1 MQKCNNTFS
10 TNFSY
15 DSIKILTGER
25 NFVAMIKRVSTE
37 ERKKRLR
44 EAIIIVLAV
53 ILIIFLTKA
62 EINLTQLSAGAKL
75 GSNIAIFAVIN
86 VVILLV
92 ILLVYLVSRNV
103 VKLFVE
109 SRSNPFAKKLRTKLV
124 LSFVALSLVP
134 TLLLFFAAAGFINNT
149 VHNWFNTQVEMSLS
163 ESLEVAQTYY
173 KNSAEN
179 ALYYGKQ
186 ISTFIKDQKL
196 LNEANLPQLKR
207 LIHQKQNEYNLG
219 IVEVYSAQREEL
231 VRASNPSVPKGEFT
245 HPSSEDIKRGL
256 AGEELTRVNQAG
268 KADLIRGIVPIRSTW
283 NESDIVGVVVVNYY
297 VPYSLVSKMKEI
309 TTSYHEFRQLQILK
323 NPIRAGYILTLF
335 LIAMVIVFF
344 AYWMG
349 VYLANSMTRPIQE
362 LVDATHA
369 VTDGNLN
376 VRIESYSVDEIGM
389 LVQSFNRMTADL
401 RSKQHALNISNQE
414 LLRSNQEIERRQ
426 QYMEIVLRNIAAGV
440 ISIDNEGTVRTLNT
454 SAERLLGLHAEKV
467 LGRKYRD
474 IIMEKHLD
482 IASESIRELMESK
495 QGAISKQVF
504 LDMRGSRMALQLHLT
519 LLRAGNGEVLGI
531 VAVLDDLTQMMRAQR
546 MAAWREVAR
555 RIAHEIKNPLTPIQ
569 LSAQRLRKRYLSRF
583 SDDEKV
589 FDECTEMI
597 IKSVEDLKNLVNE
610 FSNFA
615 RMPTIQPEPND
626 INALLRESLTLYQE
640 AHRGVTFAVSMD
652 ARMPL
657 LMIDRNQIKRVLI
670 NILENAVA
678 AMNGQGTVTASTY
691 FDEVLKMAV
700 VSVADDGPGV
710 APEDKPRLFEPYFST
725 KKSGTGLGLAI
736 VSSIVTDHGGFV
748 RIRDNVPNGAIFVV
762 ELPAG

>member
-1 MQKCNNTFS
+1 MNN
-10 TNFSY
+10 
-15 DSIKILTGER
+15 
-25 NFVAMIKRVSTE
+25 RVSLE
-37 ERKKRLR
+37 ERKKRFR
-44 EAIIIVLAV
+44 EAIIIVLAI

-62 EINLTQLSAGAKL
+62 EINLTQLSADAKL

-86 VVILLV
+86 IVILLV

-109 SRSNPFAKKLRTKLV
+109 SRSNPFAKRLRTKLV
-124 LSFVALSLVP
+124 LSFVGLSLVP

-149 VHNWFNTQVEMSLS
+149 VHNWFNTQVETSLS

-173 KNSAEN
+173 KSYAANS
-179 ALYYGKQ
+179 LYYGKQ
-186 ISTFIKDQKL
+186 ISNFIKDQKL

-207 LIHQKQNEYNLG
+207 LIHQKQDEYNLG
-219 IVEVYSAQREEL
+219 VVEVYSAQREEL
-231 VRASNPSVPKGEFT
+231 VRATNQGVPKGEFT
-245 HPSSEDIKRGL
+245 NPSSEDIKRGL

-297 VPYSLVSKMKEI
+297 VPYSLVNKMKEI
-309 TTSYHEFRQLQILK
+309 TTSYHEFRQLKILK
-323 NPIRAGYILTLF
+323 NPIRTAYIATLF

-349 VYLANSMTRPIQE
+349 VYLANSMTRPLQE

-369 VTDGNLN
+369 VAGGNLD
-376 VRIESYSVDEIGM
+376 VRIESYSADEIGM
-389 LVQSFNRMTADL
+389 LVQSFNLMTDDL
-401 RSKQHALNISNQE
+401 RTKQYALNVSNLE
-414 LLRSNQEIERRQ
+414 LLRSNQESERRQ
-426 QYMEIVLRNIAAGV
+426 QYMEIVLRNVAAGV
-440 ISIDNEGTVRTLNT
+440 ISIDSEGTLRTINT
-454 SAERLLGLHAEKV
+454 SAERLLGLSAAKV
-467 LGRKYRD
+467 LGKNYREAVSD
-474 IIMEKHLD
+474 KHLY
-482 IASESIRELMESK
+482 IATESIRELLQSK
-495 QGAISKQVF
+495 HGAISKQVV
-504 LDMRGSRMALQLHLT
+504 LDLNGSRITMQLHFT
-519 LLRAGNGEVLGI
+519 LLRAVNGEILGM

-597 IKSVEDLKNLVNE
+597 IKSVDDLKNLVNE

-615 RMPTIQPEPND
+615 RMPAIQPELND
-626 INALLRESLTLYQE
+626 VNTLIHDSLTLYQE
-640 AHRGVTFAVSMD
+640 AHRGVRFDIRTD
-652 ARMPL
+652 ERMPL
-657 LMIDRNQIKRVLI
+657 LMIDRDQIKRVLI

-678 AMNGQGTVTASTY
+678 AMSEQGTVSISTT
-691 FDEVLKMAV
+691 FDEELKMATICI
-700 VSVADDGPGV
+700 SDDGPGIL
-710 APEDKPRLFEPYFST
+710 PEDKPRLFEPYFST

-748 RIRDNVPNGAIFVV
+748 RIRDNKPHGAVFVV

>member
-1 MQKCNNTFS
+1 MNS
-10 TNFSY
+10 S
-15 DSIKILTGER
+15 
-25 NFVAMIKRVSTE
+25 VSKE
-37 ERKKRLR
+37 EREKRIR
-44 EAIIIVLAV
+44 EAVIIVLAV
-53 ILIIFLTKA
+53 ILILFLTKA
-62 EINLTQLSAGAKL
+62 EISLTQLSAGAKL

-86 VVILLV
+86 IVILLV

-124 LSFVALSLVP
+124 LSFVALSLIP

-149 VHNWFNTQVEMSLS
+149 IHNWFNTQVETSLS

-173 KNSAEN
+173 KSSAANS
-179 ALYYGKQ
+179 LYYGKQ

-196 LNEANLPQLKR
+196 LNEANLPQLKK

-219 IVEVYSAQREEL
+219 VVEVYSAQREEL
-231 VRASNPSVPKGEFT
+231 VRASNPAVPRGEFT
-245 HPSSEDIKRGL
+245 SPSSDDIKRGL

-297 VPYSLVSKMKEI
+297 VPYSLVNKMKEI
-309 TTSYHEFRQLQILK
+309 TASYHEFRQLKILK
-323 NPIRAGYILTLF
+323 NPIRTGYIITLF

-349 VYLANSMTRPIQE
+349 VYLANSMTRPLQE

-369 VTDGNLN
+369 VAGGNLD
-376 VRIESYSVDEIGM
+376 VRIDTYSVDEIGM
-389 LVQSFNRMTADL
+389 LVQSFNLMTEDL
-401 RSKQHALNISNQE
+401 RKKQYALNISNQE

-426 QYMEIVLRNIAAGV
+426 QYMEIVLHNIAAGV
-440 ISIDNEGTVRTLNT
+440 ISIDSEGLFRTINT
-454 SAERLLGLHAEKV
+454 SAERLLGLNAEKV
-467 LGRKYRD
+467 LGKNYRD
-474 IIMEKHLD
+474 VIVDKHLE
-482 IASESIRELMESK
+482 IASESIRELLLSK
-495 QGAISKQVF
+495 HGAISKQVF
-504 LDMRGSRMALQLHLT
+504 LDLRGSRMALQLHLT
-519 LLRAGNGEVLGI
+519 LLRAGNGEIVGM
-531 VAVLDDLTQMMRAQR
+531 VAVLDDMTQMMRAQR

-583 SDDEKV
+583 DDDEKV

-597 IKSVEDLKNLVNE
+597 IKSVDDLKNLVNE

-615 RMPTIQPEPND
+615 RMPAIQPEPSD
-626 INALLRESLTLYQE
+626 LNALIRESLTLYQE
-640 AHRGVTFAVSMD
+640 AHLGVRFDFSMD
-652 ARMPL
+652 DKMPQ
-657 LMIDRNQIKRVLI
+657 LMIDRDQIKRMLL

-678 AMNGQGTVTASTY
+678 AMSERGSVTLSTF

-700 VSVADDGPGV
+700 ISIADDGPGIS
-710 APEDKPRLFEPYFST
+710 PEDKPRLFDPYFST

-736 VSSIVTDHGGFV
+736 VNSIVTDHGGFV
-748 RIRDNVPNGAIFVV
+748 RIRDNLPRGAVFVV

>member
-1 MQKCNNTFS
+1 MNTS
-10 TNFSY
+10 
-15 DSIKILTGER
+15 
-25 NFVAMIKRVSTE
+25 VSRH

-53 ILIIFLTKA
+53 ILIVLLTRA
-62 EINLTQLSAGAKL
+62 EISLTQLSGDAKL
-75 GSNIAIFAVIN
+75 GSIIAIFVVIN

-149 VHNWFNTQVEMSLS
+149 VHNWFNTQVESSLS

-173 KNSAEN
+173 KSSAVNS
-179 ALYYGKQ
+179 LYYGRQ
-186 ISTFIKDQKL
+186 ISNFIKDQKL

-219 IVEVYSAQREEL
+219 VVEVYSAQHEEL
-231 VRASNPSVPKGEFT
+231 VRSSNPAVPKGEFT
-245 HPSSEDIKRGL
+245 NPSSEDIKRGL

-268 KADLIRGIVPIRSTW
+268 KADLIRGIVPVRSTW

-297 VPYSLVSKMKEI
+297 VPYSLVNKMKEI
-309 TTSYHEFRQLQILK
+309 TNSYHEFRQLKILK
-323 NPIRAGYILTLF
+323 NPIRTAYIITLF
-335 LIAMVIVFF
+335 LITMVIVFF

-349 VYLANSMTRPIQE
+349 VYLANSMTKPLQE

-369 VTDGNLN
+369 VAGGNLD
-376 VRIESYSVDEIGM
+376 VRIDSYSADEIGL
-389 LVQSFNRMTADL
+389 LVQSFNLMTEDL
-401 RSKQHALNISNQE
+401 RTKQDALNVSNLE
-414 LLRSNQEIERRQ
+414 LLRSNREIERRQ
-426 QYMEIVLRNIAAGV
+426 QYMEIVLRNVAAGV
-440 ISIDNEGTVRTLNT
+440 ISIDSEGLLRTINT
-454 SAERLLGLHAEKV
+454 SAERLLNLSAENV
-467 LGRKYRD
+467 LGKNYRD
-474 IIMEKHLD
+474 VVRSKH
-482 IASESIRELMESK
+482 IEMASDSIRELLQSK
-495 QGAISKQVF
+495 NGTISKQIF
-504 LDMRGSRMALQLHLT
+504 LDINGSRIALQLHLT
-519 LLRAGNGEVLGI
+519 LLRAVNGEILGM

-597 IKSVEDLKNLVNE
+597 IKSVDDLKNLVNE

-615 RMPTIQPEPND
+615 RMPAIQPEPND
-626 INALLRESLTLYQE
+626 LNALIREALTLYQQ
-640 AHRGVTFAVSMD
+640 AHRGVDFKVTMD
-652 ARMPL
+652 DRLPL
-657 LMIDRNQIKRVLI
+657 LMIDRDQIKRVLI
-670 NILENAVA
+670 NILENSVA
-678 AMNGQGTVTASTY
+678 AMEEHGNIVLATQ
-691 FDEVLKMAV
+691 FDDVLKMATI
-700 VSVADDGPGV
+700 SIADDGPGIP
-710 APEDKPRLFEPYFST
+710 PEDKPRLFEPYFST

-736 VSSIVTDHGGFV
+736 VNSIVTDHGGFV
-748 RIRDNVPNGAIFVV
+748 RIRDNMPHGAIFVV

>member
-1 MQKCNNTFS
+1 MNT
-10 TNFSY
+10 
-15 DSIKILTGER
+15 
-25 NFVAMIKRVSTE
+25 RVSRE
-37 ERKKRLR
+37 ERKKRFR
-44 EAIIIVLAV
+44 EAIVIVVAV
-53 ILIIFLTKA
+53 ILIVFLTRA
-62 EINLTQLSAGAKL
+62 EISLTQLSAGAKL

-86 VVILLV
+86 IVILLV

-149 VHNWFNTQVEMSLS
+149 VHNWFNTQVETSLS

-173 KNSAEN
+173 KNSASN
-179 ALYYGKQ
+179 SLYYGKQ
-186 ISTFIKDQKL
+186 ISGFIKDQKL
-196 LNEANLPQLKR
+196 LNETNLPQLKR
-207 LIHQKQNEYNLG
+207 LIHQKQSEYNLG
-219 IVEVYSAQREEL
+219 VVEVYSAQREEL
-231 VRASNPSVPKGEFT
+231 VRASNPEVPKGEFT
-245 HPSSEDIKRGL
+245 NPSSEDIKRGL
-256 AGEELTRVNQAG
+256 AGEELTRVNQVG

-297 VPYSLVSKMKEI
+297 VPYSLVNKMKEI
-309 TTSYHEFRQLQILK
+309 TESYHEFRQLKVMK
-323 NPIRAGYILTLF
+323 NPIRTGYIITLF

-349 VYLANSMTRPIQE
+349 VYLANSMTRPLQE

-369 VTDGNLN
+369 VAGGNLD

-389 LVQSFNRMTADL
+389 LVQSFNLMTDDL
-401 RSKQHALNISNQE
+401 RTKQNALNVSNNE

-426 QYMEIVLRNIAAGV
+426 QYMEIVLHNIAAGV
-440 ISIDNEGTVRTLNT
+440 ISIDREGVLRTINT
-454 SAERLLGLHAEKV
+454 SAERLLSLSSADV
-467 LGRKYRD
+467 LGKNFRD
-474 IIMEKHLD
+474 IVQEKNIGLVNELISELQRSRHGTTSRQVTLD
-482 IASESIRELMESK
+482 
-495 QGAISKQVF
+495 V
-504 LDMRGSRMALQLHLT
+504 RGSRLTLDLHLT
-519 LLRAGNGEVLGI
+519 LLRDGQGSVIGM
-531 VAVLDDLTQMMRAQR
+531 VTVLDDLTQMMRAQR

-615 RMPTIQPEPND
+615 RMPAIQPEPND
-626 INALLRESLTLYQE
+626 LNGLIRESLTLYQE
-640 AHRGVTFAVSMD
+640 AHRGVNFEVTMD
-652 ARMPL
+652 AGMPL
-657 LMIDRNQIKRVLI
+657 LMIDRDQIKRVLI
-670 NILENAVA
+670 NLFENSVA
-678 AMNGQGTVTASTY
+678 AMAEHGTITLSTL
-691 FDEVLKMAV
+691 FDGVLKMAII
-700 VSVADDGPGV
+700 SVADDGPGI

-725 KKSGTGLGLAI
+725 KTSGTGLGLAI

-748 RIRDNVPNGAIFVV
+748 RVRDNIPHGTVFVV

>member
-1 MQKCNNTFS
+1 MDPS
-10 TNFSY
+10 
-15 DSIKILTGER
+15 
-25 NFVAMIKRVSTE
+25 VSPE
-37 ERKKRLR
+37 ERKKRFR
-44 EAIIIVLAV
+44 EALVIVFAIVLIA
-53 ILIIFLTKA
+53 FLTKT
-62 EINLTQLSAGAKL
+62 EINLTQLSADAKL

-86 VVILLV
+86 IVILLV

-109 SRSNPFAKKLRTKLV
+109 SRTNPFAKKLRTKLV

-149 VHNWFNTQVEMSLS
+149 VQNWFNTQVETSLS

-173 KNSAEN
+173 KSSALNSM
-179 ALYYGKQ
+179 YYGKQ
-186 ISTFIKDQKL
+186 ISNFIKDRKL
-196 LNEANLPQLKR
+196 LNDTNLPQLKQ

-219 IVEVYSAQREEL
+219 VVEVYSAQREEL
-231 VRASNPSVPKGEFT
+231 VRASNPAVPKGEFT
-245 HPSSEDIKRGL
+245 NPSSEDIKRGL
-256 AGEELTRVNQAG
+256 AGEALTRVNQAG
-268 KADLIRGIVPIRSTW
+268 KADLIRGIVPIHSTW

-297 VPYSLVSKMKEI
+297 VPYSLVNKMKEI
-309 TTSYHEFRQLQILK
+309 TSSYHEFRQLKILK
-323 NPIRAGYILTLF
+323 NPIRIAYIVTLF
-335 LIAMVIVFF
+335 LIAMVIIFF

-349 VYLANSMTRPIQE
+349 VYLANSMTRPLQE

-369 VTDGNLN
+369 VAGGNLD
-376 VRIESYSVDEIGM
+376 VRIESYSADEIGM
-389 LVQSFNRMTADL
+389 LVQSFNLMTEDL
-401 RSKQHALNISNQE
+401 CTKQNALNVSNVE

-440 ISIDNEGTVRTLNT
+440 ISIDSEGVLRTINT
-454 SAERLLGLHAEKV
+454 SAERLLGLSSANV
-467 LGRKYRD
+467 LGKNYR
-474 IIMEKHLD
+474 EVVSGKHLEM
-482 IASESIRELMESK
+482 ASESIRELLQSK
-495 QGAISKQVF
+495 QGTISKQIF
-504 LDMRGSRMALQLHLT
+504 LDLNGARLALQLHLT
-519 LLRAGNGEVLGI
+519 LLRAGNGEIVGM

-597 IKSVEDLKNLVNE
+597 IKSVDDLKTLVNE

-615 RMPTIQPEPND
+615 RMPAIQPEPNNLNRV
-626 INALLRESLTLYQE
+626 IRESLTLYQE
-640 AHRGVTFAVSMD
+640 AHRGVKFVISTD
-652 ARMPL
+652 AKMPL
-657 LMIDRNQIKRVLI
+657 LMIDRDQIKRVLI

-678 AMNGQGTVTASTY
+678 AMEEHGTVTLSTF
-691 FDEVLKMAV
+691 FDDVLKMAV
-700 VSVADDGPGV
+700 ISISDDGPGI
-710 APEDKPRLFEPYFST
+710 PTEDKSHLFEPYFST

-736 VSSIVTDHGGFV
+736 VNSIVTDHGGFV
-748 RIRDNVPNGAIFVV
+748 RIRDNIPHGAVFVV

>member
-1 MQKCNNTFS
+1 MNTS
-10 TNFSY
+10 
-15 DSIKILTGER
+15 
-25 NFVAMIKRVSTE
+25 VSPV
-37 ERKKRLR
+37 ERKKRFR

-53 ILIIFLTKA
+53 IVIIFLTKA
-62 EINLTQLSAGAKL
+62 EISLTQLSANAKM

-103 VKLFVE
+103 AKLFIE

-149 VHNWFNTQVEMSLS
+149 VHNWFNNQVETSLS

-173 KNSAEN
+173 KSSASNS
-179 ALYYGKQ
+179 LYYGNQ
-186 ISTFIKDQKL
+186 ISNFIKNEKL

-207 LIHQKQNEYNLG
+207 LIHQKQIEYNLG
-219 IVEVYSAQREEL
+219 VVEVYSAQREEL
-231 VRASNPSVPKGEFT
+231 VRASNSAVPKGEFT
-245 HPSSEDIKRGL
+245 NPSSEDIKRGL

-283 NESDIVGVVVVNYY
+283 NPSDIVGVVVVNYY

-309 TTSYHEFRQLQILK
+309 TASYHEFRQLKIMK
-323 NPIRAGYILTLF
+323 NPIRTGYIITLF
-335 LIAMVIVFF
+335 LIAMVIIFF

-349 VYLANSMTRPIQE
+349 VYLANSMTRPLQE

-369 VTDGNLN
+369 VADGNLD

-389 LVQSFNRMTADL
+389 LVQSFNLMTDDL
-401 RSKQHALNISNQE
+401 RTKQNALNVSTVE
-414 LLRSNQEIERRQ
+414 LLRSKQEIERRQ

-440 ISIDNEGTVRTLNT
+440 ISIDSEGLLRTINT
-454 SAERLLGLHAEKV
+454 SAERLLSLSAEKV
-467 LGRKYRD
+467 IGKNYREVIVD
-474 IIMEKHLD
+474 KHLELATD
-482 IASESIRELMESK
+482 SIKELLQSK
-495 QGAISKQVF
+495 HGTISKQIF
-504 LDMRGSRMALQLHLT
+504 LDLNGSRITLQLHLT
-519 LLRAGNGEVLGI
+519 LLRGGNGEILGM

-597 IKSVEDLKNLVNE
+597 IKSVDDLKTLVNE

-615 RMPTIQPEPND
+615 RMPAIQPEPND
-626 INALLRESLTLYQE
+626 LNDLICESLTLYQE
-640 AHRGVTFAVSMD
+640 AHLGVTFELSLD
-652 ARMPL
+652 AAMPM
-657 LMIDRNQIKRVLI
+657 LMIDRDQIKRVLI

-678 AMNGQGTVTASTY
+678 ALAEHGSISLATC
-691 FDEVLKMAV
+691 FDDVLKMATI
-700 VSVADDGPGV
+700 SIADDGPGIS
-710 APEDKPRLFEPYFST
+710 PGDKPRLFEPYFST
-725 KKSGTGLGLAI
+725 KKGGTGLGLAI

-748 RIRDNVPNGAIFVV
+748 RIRDNMPHGAVFVV
-762 ELPAG
+762 ELPVG